1 MPSTQRGS
9 VIKRGNRWQARWYD
23 ENGKRKSQGGFETK
37 TAAREWVDGKT
48 DEVLAL
54 RRGDLP
60 TLRRRDMPTL
70 GELVEEFLAQ
80 HNAEA
85 STLASLKKRLRYATE
100 GPSLDGQGGWSDLR
114 IDRLEQH
121 TIGTWRKRLP
131 ARSAYGI
138 HKSLRQALH
147 YAVRVKLLEENPAA
161 LVANP
166 EPKRAEVE
174 TFTLA
179 ELAVVADEL
188 LPAFRAIPVF
198 AGLTGLR
205 PCELFGLERRDVD
218 RQAGV
223 VHVRREYVD
232 GEVKLYGKTGR
243 SLRTVPLP
251 ARAVQ
256 ALAEHPARLDTPILF
271 PATRG
276 GHIDLQAFRWRE
288 WYPALEAAG
297 VAKRVPYALR
307 HTYASLSIAAGVS
320 LFELSRFM
328 GTSPQMLDR
337 TYGHLLPDARDRAR
351 TALDSFISTAAE
363 AAEGAR

>member
-1 MPSTQRGS
+1 
-9 VIKRGNRWQARWYD
+9 
-23 ENGKRKSQGGFETK
+23 
-37 TAAREWVDGKT
+37 
-48 DEVLAL
+48 
-54 RRGDLP
+54 
-60 TLRRRDMPTL
+60 
-70 GELVEEFLAQ
+70 
-80 HNAEA
+80 
-85 STLASLKKRLRYATE
+85 
-100 GPSLDGQGGWSDLR
+100 
-114 IDRLEQH
+114 
-121 TIGTWRKRLP
+121 
-131 ARSAYGI
+131 
-138 HKSLRQALH
+138 
-147 YAVRVKLLEENPAA
+147 VKLLDENPAA

-166 EPKRAEVE
+166 EPKRSEVE
-174 TFTLA
+174 TFTLG
-179 ELAVVADEL
+179 ELELVGGEL

-205 PCELFGLERRDVD
+205 PCEWIGLERRDID
-218 RQAGV
+218 RSTSV

-256 ALAEHPARLDTPILF
+256 ALAEHPARLDTPLLF
-271 PATRG
+271 PAKRG

-297 VAKRVPYALR
+297 VAKRVPYSLR

-351 TALDSFISTAAE
+351 TALDSFITTAAE
-363 AAEGAR
+363 AAEEEAR